1 MAWKHRLQNTGTSAV
16 SWGSSG
22 AGIGSLFGPQGAA
35 IGAGIGTGIG
45 ALVGLL
51 SDTEQQELAEKW
63 ANGELDEATVENI
76 TRMLSDRFDQLRKQ
90 QGGRLARSGIA
101 NSSIGERMM
110 ADTYDNERDA
120 LAEALANQTFAR
132 QQLGLGMMGQQS
144 AERAETWGGSVDNIM
159 GVVSGL
165 KADERW
171 ESERAD
177 LKQHRS
183 NMMKLAQDRPLR
195 LPMIDEDRPL
205 RLPMIDE
212 DRPLRLPMIDEG
224 GAAPAAPVSSH
235 QAKAA
240 VMAGTMPKGRGRG
253 ASGGRP
259 WGDLI
264 GSANKQRSSV
274 MQSRQG
280 GGSYSNRGANPSM
293 SGSRQ
298 RKSWF

>member
-16 SWGSSG
+16 SWGSTG

-35 IGAGIGTGIG
+35 VGAGIGTGIG

-51 SDTEQQELAEKW
+51 SDTEQQELADKW
-63 ANGELDEATVENI
+63 ANGELDEETVRNI
-76 TRMLSDRFDQLRKQ
+76 TRMLSDRFGQLRKQ
-90 QGGRLARSGIA
+90 QGGRSARSGVA
-101 NSSIGERMM
+101 DSSIGERMM
-110 ADTYDNERDA
+110 ADIYDNERDA

-132 QQLGLGMMGQQS
+132 QQLGLSMMGQQS
-144 AERAETWGGSVDNIM
+144 DERAQAWGGSVDNIM
-159 GVVSGL
+159 GVISGL

-171 ESERAD
+171 EAERAD

-183 NMMKLAQDRPLR
+183 NMKKLAQGRPLR
-195 LPMIDEDRPL
+195 LPT
-205 RLPMIDE
+205 
-212 DRPLRLPMIDEG
+212 IDEG
-224 GAAPAAPVSSH
+224 GAAPAAPISGAVPMSSH

-240 VMAGTMPKGRGRG
+240 VMTGTMPKGRGRG
-253 ASGGRP
+253 ASGRP

-264 GSANKQRSSV
+264 GSANKQGSSV

-280 GGSYSNRGANPSM
+280 GGSYANRGANPSM

-298 RKSWF
+298 RRSWS

>member
-1 MAWKHRLQNTGTSAV
+1 MAWKHRLQNTGTAAV
-16 SWGSSG
+16 SWGSTG

-45 ALVGLL
+45 AFVGLL

-63 ANGELDEATVENI
+63 ANGELDEATVKNI

-101 NSSIGERMM
+101 NSSIGERIM
-110 ADTYDNERDA
+110 ADTYDSERDA
-120 LAEALANQTFAR
+120 LAESLANQTFAR

-144 AERAETWGGSVDNIM
+144 AERAEAWGGSVDNIM
-159 GVVSGL
+159 GVISGL

-183 NMMKLAQDRPLR
+183 NMTKLAQGRPLQ
-195 LPMIDEDRPL
+195 LPTIDAGGTAPL
-205 RLPMIDE
+205 SNRE
-212 DRPLRLPMIDEG
+212 
-224 GAAPAAPVSSH
+224 S
-235 QAKAA
+235 KAA
-240 VMAGTMPKGRGRG
+240 MMTGTMPKGRGRG

-264 GSANKQRSSV
+264 GNANKMV
-274 MQSRQG
+274 TTSRQG